1 MFTAARRVNV
11 LAAHLSRTPI
21 VTAATATPRT
31 AFKVGAFFSSPAVT
45 PAAMSAAKELVDKAI
60 AENNVVVFSKSYCP
74 YCRRT
79 KATLADVTDDVK
91 VFELDERDDGSAIQ
105 AYLRDLNGQSTV
117 PHVYIHQQF
126 IGGNSDLQ
134 AIPKAEL
141 EKRIKA

>member
-1 MFTAARRVNV
+1 
-11 LAAHLSRTPI
+11 
-21 VTAATATPRT
+21 
-31 AFKVGAFFSSPAVT
+31 
-45 PAAMSAAKELVDKAI
+45 MSAAKELVDKAI
-60 AENNVVVFSKSYCP
+60 AENNVVVFSKGYCP

-79 KATLADVTDDVK
+79 KATLADITDDVK
-91 VFELDERDDGSAIQ
+91 VYELDEREDGSAIQ
-105 AYLRDLNGQSTV
+105 AYLKELNGQGTV

>member
-11 LAAHLSRTPI
+11 LAAHLSRTTPI
-21 VTAATATPRT
+21 AARTPT
-31 AFKVGAFFSSPAVT
+31 TGSTFKVGSFFSTPAVT

-60 AENNVVVFSKSYCP
+60 AENHVVVFSKSYCP
-74 YCRRT
+74 YCRRS
-79 KATLADVTDDVK
+79 KATLADLTEEIK

-105 AYLRDLNGQSTV
+105 AYLRELNGQSTV
-117 PHVYIHQQF
+117 PHVYIGQQF

-134 AIPKAEL
+134 AIPKPEL